1 MSKVVGVGGR
11 FSTSPQRL
19 ARVTIQNDFRRFS
32 DSQIS
37 LFCASA
43 LSLFS
48 SSSSL
53 TLTDKK
59 GLLQSLAAFIYYLL
73 FTKAISKLENNER
86 RRVMHLTERTN
97 ERTKLRSVAAS
108 KFLLLTGA

>member
-43 LSLFS
+43 LSLF

-97 ERTKLRSVAAS
+97 ERTKLRSVDAS